1 MEGELNTKIWNS
13 YDYNSQQNDDDDDEN
28 IKLYISKDHFKIY
41 PFYFENINV
50 DDISSIKKMNN
61 EMKKWK

>member
-1 MEGELNTKIWNS
+1 MEKLNTKIWNS
-13 YDYNSQQNDDDDDEN
+13 YDHNSQQNDEN
-28 IKLYISKDHFKIY
+28 IKLYISKDNFKIY

-50 DDISSIKKMNN
+50 DDISLIKKMNN